1 MVVIE
6 GLWLF
11 LNILILWY
19 LCGGLVVELSDKV
32 KEFIVKTIKEEI
44 LRILPLTVVTK
55 EDLRLAIEAMNKRF
69 EDLQKYMDKRFED
82 LQKYMDRRFEAV
94 DKRFE
99 SIDRR
104 FEDLQKYMDRRLD
117 AVDRHFESIDRRF
130 EDLLNY
136 MDKRFEAVDRRFED
150 MNRRFDGLVRLLQI
164 MFIVLSLL
172 IAVFGFLRAAM

>member
-1 MVVIE
+1 
-6 GLWLF
+6 LF

-55 EDLRLAIEAMNKRF
+55 EDLRLAVEAMNKRF
-69 EDLQKYMDKRFED
+69 EDLQKYVDKRFED
-82 LQKYMDRRFEAV
+82 LLNYMDRRFEAV

-99 SIDRR
+99 
-104 FEDLQKYMDRRLD
+104 
-117 AVDRHFESIDRRF
+117 AVDRRF
-130 EDLLNY
+130 EDLLKY

-150 MNRRFDGLVRLLQI
+150 MNNRFDGLVRLLQI

-172 IAVFGFLRAAM
+172 IAVFGFLRAAI

>member
-55 EDLRLAIEAMNKRF
+55 EDLRLAVEVMNKRF
-69 EDLQKYMDKRFED
+69 EDLQKYVDKRFED
-82 LQKYMDRRFEAV
+82 LLNYMDRRFEAV

-99 SIDRR
+99 
-104 FEDLQKYMDRRLD
+104 
-117 AVDRHFESIDRRF
+117 AVDRRF
-130 EDLLNY
+130 EDLLKY

-150 MNRRFDGLVRLLQI
+150 MNKRFDGLVRLLQI

-172 IAVFGFLRAAM
+172 IAVFGFLRAAI

>member
-1 MVVIE
+1 M
-6 GLWLF
+6 
-11 LNILILWY
+11 
-19 LCGGLVVELSDKV
+19 VELSDKV

-44 LRILPLTVVTK
+44 SRILPLTVVTK

-94 DKRFE
+94 DRRFE

-104 FEDLQKYMDRRLD
+104 FEDLQKYMD
-117 AVDRHFESIDRRF
+117 
-130 EDLLNY
+130 
-136 MDKRFEAVDRRFED
+136 KRFEAVDRRFED
-150 MNRRFDGLVRLLQI
+150 MNKRFDGLVRLLQI